1 MICTQF
7 LHTFVLF
14 RYMETVNF
22 EKTTVLCTFCLPH
35 KNKKRP
41 RRDAFCFATRILP
54 QAFFVQAVCYKCFSY
69 KNFATSIFRTSGLL
83 QVFLQAK
90 VLLQVW
96 LYKCFTYKSF
106 AKYQASPK
114 LFLQRRCFHTRQV
127 LSVARRTFRVL
138 MPCNNIS
145 RKVGN
150 GFLCARVCRDWQ
162 KVRNTFAMQVL
173 RCCSTLFFFMVA
185 LLICTFIATL
195 CH

>member
-1 MICTQF
+1 MTFTQF

-14 RYMETVNF
+14 RYMKTVNF

-41 RRDAFCFATRILP
+41 RRDAFCFATRILL
-54 QAFFVQAVCYKCFSY
+54 QVFFVQEFCHKYFSYKCFATSVFAG
-69 KNFATSIFRTSGLL
+69 KSFATSVVIQL
-83 QVFLQAK
+83 
-90 VLLQVW
+90 
-96 LYKCFTYKSF
+96 FTHKSF
-106 AKYQASPK
+106 AKHQASPK

-162 KVRNTFAMQVL
+162 KVRNTFAMLVL

-185 LLICTFIATL
+185 LQLCTFIATL

>member
-1 MICTQF
+1 MCFFGTWKQSI
-7 LHTFVLF
+7 LK
-14 RYMETVNF
+14 
-22 EKTTVLCTFCLPH
+22 KTTVLCTFCLPH

-41 RRDAFCFATRILP
+41 RKGRFLFC
-54 QAFFVQAVCYKCFSY
+54 Y
-69 KNFATSIFRTSGLL
+69 KNFATSVFRTSGLL

-162 KVRNTFAMQVL
+162 KVRNTFAMLVL

-185 LLICTFIATL
+185 LQICTFIATL